1 MSQKHPK
8 EKIHPTG
15 AVMDLNYFLSVAGL
29 VLVIEG
35 LPYFAFPE
43 TFKKWIS
50 QIPTIPDSQLRV
62 FGFLA
67 MVAGVLLLYSAGNS

>member
-1 MSQKHPK
+1 
-8 EKIHPTG
+8 
-15 AVMDLNYFLSVAGL
+15 MDLDYFLSVAGL

-43 TFKKWIS
+43 TFKKWIA
-50 QIPTIPDSQLRV
+50 QIPTVPDAHLRM

-67 MVAGVLLLYSAGNS
+67 MAIGILLLYSTKNS

>member
-1 MSQKHPK
+1 
-8 EKIHPTG
+8 
-15 AVMDLNYFLSVAGL
+15 MDLDYFLSVAGL

-50 QIPTIPDSQLRV
+50 QIPTVPDAHLRV
-62 FGFLA
+62 FGLLA
-67 MVAGVLLLYSAGNS
+67 MVAGVILLYSAKNG